1 MTLYIHKNYSGTYSL
16 DEKITKETE
25 VFGDWYQLEEL
36 PHNITYTKAME
47 IAKAYGA
54 SKVVLD
60 F

>member
-1 MTLYIHKNYSGTYSL
+1 MTLYIHKNYSDTYSL

-36 PHNITYTKAME
+36 PHNITYTKTME
-47 IAKAYGA
+47 IAKAHGA

>member
-1 MTLYIHKNYSGTYSL
+1 MTLYIHKDYCGTYSL

-25 VFGDWYQLEEL
+25 IFGNWCQLEEL
-36 PHNITYTKAME
+36 PHDITYTKAME
-47 IAKAYGA
+47 IAKAHGA